1 MAQDLILSKDLIDVL
16 VGNPGLNLTL
26 ADASQLKLEGG
37 CIRFIRYG
45 KNSEDI
51 VDVSLDSGHHL
62 SVAQTP
68 GLKDFRESFEC
79 AAKYGM
85 RVTYCISHDRR
96 RIQMVNLYPCQCQCR
111 PEDRHHSPVAALAV
125 P

>member
-26 ADASQLKLEGG
+26 ADASQFKLEGG
-37 CIRFIRYG
+37 CISSIRYG
-45 KNSEDI
+45 SNSEDI
-51 VDVSLDSGHHL
+51 TDVFFDNGNHL

-68 GLKDFRESFEC
+68 GLKGFRESFEC
-79 AAKYGM
+79 AAKFGM
-85 RVTYCISHDRR
+85 RATYCISHDRK
-96 RIQMVNLYPCQCQCR
+96 RIQMVNLYPCRCQCR
-111 PEDRHHSPVAALAV
+111 PEDSRHSPVGAVAV